1 MDRTPALLPSDP
13 LSQSFPD
20 DGPEGHEGE
29 PSAVEDLQ
37 AALRPAWVD
46 VDLGALERNVAAIR
60 ARIDGPSKPLLMA
73 VVKAD
78 AYGHGAVGIAPV
90 LEAAGVDWLGVALL
104 EEGAV
109 IRRAGVRL
117 PILVLGTAR
126 PEKIALYRRYG
137 LTPTLSSMAEIAR
150 WREWTAGEPAAS
162 TPQEVH
168 LKVNT
173 GMGRL
178 GVSLD
183 EAPRALA
190 LVRESP
196 GLRLAGLLSHF
207 GDADDLASPRN
218 AAQENAFAAVLVLLN
233 PEERE
238 RILIHMANS
247 AAALHLPE
255 SRFALVRIGI
265 ALYGLDPVPADPERP
280 DDATSA
286 AAARNPLEPAL
297 LEPVMSVRARIV
309 QLREVP
315 AGTALSYGGRTV
327 TRRRS
332 RIAVVPVGYADGYAW
347 RLTGRAEALVRG
359 SRVPVAGSVTM
370 DMTLIDATDVGG
382 EVGEEVVLL
391 GRQGGEEIR
400 ATELAA
406 HAGTIS
412 WEILCHLG
420 LRLPRRYV
428 REGRVEE
435 LMSRFSREDS

>member
-1 MDRTPALLPSDP
+1 MEWNRVPPPSEATPPHA
-13 LSQSFPD
+13 
-20 DGPEGHEGE
+20 DGPG
-29 PSAVEDLQ
+29 VEDLE

-46 VDLGALERNVAAIR
+46 VDLAALEHNLGLVRRLLNGSR
-60 ARIDGPSKPLLMA
+60 AMA

-78 AYGHGAVGIAPV
+78 AYGHGAVGVSRA

-104 EEGAV
+104 EEGAE
-109 IRRAGVRL
+109 IRRAGVEL

-126 PEKIALYRRYG
+126 PSKIALYRRYR
-137 LTPTLSSMAEIAR
+137 LTPTVSSLAELAL
-150 WREWTAGEPAAS
+150 WRDWTAGQAQAQPI
-162 TPQEVH
+162 H
-168 LKVNT
+168 LKVDT

-178 GVSLD
+178 GVAMD
-183 EAPRALA
+183 EVPSALET
-190 LVRESP
+190 LRSSP
-196 GLRLAGLLSHF
+196 GLRLAGVLSHF

-218 AAQENAFAAVLVLLN
+218 AAQAARFAEVLAQLT

-238 RILIHMANS
+238 VALIHMANS
-247 AAALHLPE
+247 AAALHRPE
-255 SRFALVRIGI
+255 SRFALGRLGI
-265 ALYGLDPVPADPERP
+265 AIYGLDPAGLGTDLR
-280 DDATSA
+280 
-286 AAARNPLEPAL
+286 
-297 LEPVMSVRARIV
+297 PVMSVRARIV

-315 AGTALSYGGRTV
+315 AGTPVSYGGRTV

-359 SRVPVAGSVTM
+359 RRVPVAGSVTM
-370 DMTLIDATDVGG
+370 DMTLLDVTDAGAELGD
-382 EVGEEVVLL
+382 EVVLL
-391 GRQGGEEIR
+391 GRQGGEEIT

-420 LRLPRRYV
+420 LRLPRRFV

>member
-1 MDRTPALLPSDP
+1 MASNPPRLPSEIP
-13 LSQSFPD
+13 PAEEAP
-20 DGPEGHEGE
+20 G
-29 PSAVEDLQ
+29 VEDLQ

-46 VDLGALERNVAAIR
+46 VDLAALEHNLAAIR
-60 ARIDGPSKPLLMA
+60 RRLSGSGTPAGMPVKIMA

-78 AYGHGAVGIAPV
+78 AYGHGAVGVSQA
-90 LEAAGVDWLGVALL
+90 LAAAGVDWLGVALL
-104 EEGAV
+104 EEGAE
-109 IRRAGVRL
+109 IRRAGLLL

-126 PEKIALYRRYG
+126 PEKIALYARYR
-137 LTPTLSSMAEIAR
+137 LTPTLSSLAELTR
-150 WREWTAGEPAAS
+150 WQEWTAGRREPQ
-162 TPQEVH
+162 PVH
-168 LKVNT
+168 LKVDT

-178 GVSLD
+178 GIALD
-183 EAPRALA
+183 EVPRALA
-190 LVRESP
+190 ILRGSP

-218 AAQENAFAAVLVLLN
+218 PAQEERFDAVLALLE
-233 PEERE
+233 PAERDGL
-238 RILIHMANS
+238 LIHMANS

-265 ALYGLDPVPADPERP
+265 ALYGLDPVEPPDHPLPAAER
-280 DDATSA
+280 TGL
-286 AAARNPLEPAL
+286 R
-297 LEPVMSVRARIV
+297 PVMAVRARIV

-359 SRVPVAGSVTM
+359 VRVPVAGSVTM
-370 DMTLIDATDVGG
+370 DMTLLDVTEAGAELG
-382 EVGEEVVLL
+382 DEVVLL
-391 GRQGGEEIR
+391 GRQGNEEIR

-435 LMSRFSREDS
+435 LMSRFSREDM

>member
-1 MDRTPALLPSDP
+1 MDRTLALLPSDATATP
-13 LSQSFPD
+13 PTLSD
-20 DGPEGHEGE
+20 DGHEGE
-29 PSAVEDLQ
+29 ASAVEDLQ

-46 VDLGALERNVAAIR
+46 VDLGTLERNVTAIR

-150 WREWTAGEPAAS
+150 WREWTAGERAA
-162 TPQEVH
+162 QEVH

-178 GVSLD
+178 GVALD

-190 LVRESP
+190 LLRESP

-218 AAQENAFAAVLVLLN
+218 AAQENAFAAVLALLN

-238 RILIHMANS
+238 RILLHMANS

-265 ALYGLDPVPADPERP
+265 ALYGLDPVPDNP
-280 DDATSA
+280 DEETSA
-286 AAARNPLEPAL
+286 AAARNP

-359 SRVPVAGSVTM
+359 CRVPVAGSVTM
-370 DMTLIDATDVGG
+370 DMTLIDVTDVGG

>member
-1 MDRTPALLPSDP
+1 VD
-13 LSQSFPD
+13 
-20 DGPEGHEGE
+20 
-29 PSAVEDLQ
+29 DLQ

-46 VDLGALERNVAAIR
+46 VDLAALEHNLAKIR
-60 ARIDGPSKPLLMA
+60 ERLTGASQPAKVMA

-78 AYGHGAVGIAPV
+78 AYGHGAVGVSTA

-126 PEKIALYRRYG
+126 PEKIALYARYR
-137 LTPTLSSMAEIAR
+137 LTPTLSSLAELVH
-150 WREWTAGEPAAS
+150 WRDWTAGQRD
-162 TPQEVH
+162 PQPVH
-168 LKVNT
+168 LKVDT

-178 GVSLD
+178 GVAVD
-183 EAPRALA
+183 EVPQALA
-190 LVRESP
+190 ILRGSP

-207 GDADDLASPRN
+207 GDADDLESPRN
-218 AAQENAFAAVLVLLN
+218 PAQEARFAAVLALLT
-233 PEERE
+233 PAERE
-238 RILIHMANS
+238 SILIHMANS
-247 AAALHLPE
+247 AAALHRPE

-265 ALYGLDPVPADPERP
+265 ALYGLDPVQPPGDPLPAPERMDLQP
-280 DDATSA
+280 RTD
-286 AAARNPLEPAL
+286 LK
-297 LEPVMSVRARIV
+297 PVMAVRARVV
-309 QLREVP
+309 QLREVA

-347 RLTGRAEALVRG
+347 RLTGKAEALARG
-359 SRVPVAGSVTM
+359 RRVPVAGSVTM
-370 DMTLIDATDVGG
+370 DMTLLDVTDAGA
-382 EVGEEVVLL
+382 ELGEEIVLL
-391 GRQGGEEIR
+391 GRQGAEEIT

-420 LRLPRRYV
+420 LRLPRRYI

-435 LMSRFSREDS
+435 LMSRFSREET